1 VQNENLCDIRC
12 PKKTWVKKYKKKLTC
27 HNLIVRVSPGS
38 TGEGFCLLKDPMTNM
53 RHGVF
58 YFEIDKDFVPPPKKI
73 IKVKKV

>member
-1 VQNENLCDIRC
+1 
-12 PKKTWVKKYKKKLTC
+12 
-27 HNLIVRVSPGS
+27 VRVSPGS

-58 YFEIDKDFVPPPKKI
+58 YFDIDKDFVPPPKKI